1 LKHIEASMRQWI
13 DTMGVRP
20 FVCITDRTIDITYQG
35 HERSLQQT
43 HAFGFIG
50 EVQIELI
57 YQTND
62 IPSPYQDFLA
72 GGRQGLNHL
81 GFWVEQPDT
90 SAAQLEEA
98 GFPTLF
104 VVDLAGQIIRFYDSP
119 SLGTAVEVIP
129 IERKAFREALIAYLL
144 TADADELI
152 HRFATIDD
160 FYRAVS

>member
-72 GGRQGLNHL
+72 GAVRVSTTLVSGSSSRTRPRLSWRKQG
-81 GFWVEQPDT
+81 
-90 SAAQLEEA
+90 SRRCA
-98 GFPTLF
+98 
-104 VVDLAGQIIRFYDSP
+104 S
-119 SLGTAVEVIP
+119 
-129 IERKAFREALIAYLL
+129 
-144 TADADELI
+144 
-152 HRFATIDD
+152 
-160 FYRAVS
+160 